1 MIEFHFHLSQCMVG
15 FLAVSYLKIITK
27 SMLIELVRTSTIV
40 HDGYKGI
47 VALSVKILRK
57 DNSEIVNKN
66 ILITIFLYFT
76 YNHYSN
82 GGILFPHFLSFP
94 LSSTTSLINY
104 LSFLLFLFC
113 ILPPITL
120 HNLFFFYFPLWS
132 QFLSSY
138 SSLPVLNRADKL
150 PGPFLANEGKSKS

>member
-1 MIEFHFHLSQCMVG
+1 MYGWFFGSFFFKMFNINKIHANRVSQDFYNCARWRYNV
-15 FLAVSYLKIITK
+15 
-27 SMLIELVRTSTIV
+27 
-40 HDGYKGI
+40 I
-47 VALSVKILRK
+47 VAFSVKISRK

-76 YNHYSN
+76 HNHYSN
-82 GGILFPHFLSFP
+82 GGILFPHFLSFR

>member
-1 MIEFHFHLSQCMVG
+1 
-15 FLAVSYLKIITK
+15 
-27 SMLIELVRTSTIV
+27 MLIELVRTSTIV

-76 YNHYSN
+76 HNHYSN

-104 LSFLLFLFC
+104 LFPV
-113 ILPPITL
+113 ILILYPPSSITL

>member
-1 MIEFHFHLSQCMVG
+1 MVG
-15 FLAVSYLKIITK
+15 FLAVSFLKIILTK

-113 ILPPITL
+113 ILPLQSLSII
-120 HNLFFFYFPLWS
+120 FFSFIFRCGLNFFHPTPLC
-132 QFLSSY
+132 LY
-138 SSLPVLNRADKL
+138 STGLTNCQDH
-150 PGPFLANEGKSKS
+150 F